1 MFREIIDLTEEM
13 HFQDQKEKEKS
24 LVIDPK
30 KALKRLTVFVDEVH
44 DIMMTLD
51 IKTIMKN
58 YVATIDEKM
67 LFLGEL
73 SKELATIK
81 VIPTSILPADLK
93 ESFEQE

>member
-1 MFREIIDLTEEM
+1 M
-13 HFQDQKEKEKS
+13 HFQDQKEKENS
-24 LVIDPK
+24 LIIDSK

-58 YVATIDEKM
+58 YIATIDEKM
-67 LFLGEL
+67 MFLGEL

-81 VIPTSILPADLK
+81 VIPSSILPADIR

>member
-67 LFLGEL
+67 MFLGEL

-81 VIPTSILPADLK
+81 VIPTTILPADLR

>member
-1 MFREIIDLTEEM
+1 MFKEIIDLTEEM
-13 HFQDQKEKEKS
+13 HFQDQKEKENS
-24 LVIDPK
+24 LIIDSK

-58 YVATIDEKM
+58 YIATIDEKM
-67 LFLGEL
+67 MFLGEL

-81 VIPTSILPADLK
+81 VIPSSILPADIR